1 MKCFA
6 GRYKCSSS
14 ITTPSEL
21 NMSRSNTAQSKY
33 CKMCHDAGKSEAE
46 FTSHYVKDKP
56 GPGGKVCC
64 PYLLSLVCQTCKGNG
79 HTRSHCPVTKDY
91 VANVA
96 RQKQAEYARAQFLK
110 GQKTAT
116 QPTKPPAHTNPFAL
130 LSEDTPLNT
139 PKAAVLV
146 PKTPVLVPK
155 TPVLVPKTP
164 VLVPKAP
171 VLVPKAPVTPW
182 KDMLTKNPTPVLP
195 VISHQVTHS
204 IQSSQAIIDAAVI
217 DEVYFPSQKRSI
229 CWDDSDDEEE

>member
-21 NMSRSNTAQSKY
+21 NMSRSNTAQSQKSKY

-46 FTSHYVKDKP
+46 FTSHYVKDNP

-155 TPVLVPKTP
+155 
-164 VLVPKAP
+164 A
-171 VLVPKAPVTPW
+171 AVTPW

>member
-1 MKCFA
+1 
-6 GRYKCSSS
+6 
-14 ITTPSEL
+14 
-21 NMSRSNTAQSKY
+21 
-33 CKMCHDAGKSEAE
+33 MCHDAGKSEAE
-46 FTSHYVKDKP
+46 FTSHYVKDNP

-155 TPVLVPKTP
+155 
-164 VLVPKAP
+164 A
-171 VLVPKAPVTPW
+171 AVTPW